1 MVIDEEIKKKGS
13 LTLGLSMILS
23 VIVMYAIVLPIM
35 FKIDDEYVVTTP
47 FTFLVIL
54 FGYTMLATIFYYI
67 MTLIVKLFSK
77 LLSKDHI

>member
-1 MVIDEEIKKKGS
+1 MVIDEELRRKGS

-23 VIVMYAIVLPIM
+23 VIVMYAVVLPIM

-54 FGYTMLATIFYYI
+54 FGYTMLTSIFYYI
-67 MTLIVKLFSK
+67 MIFIVKLFSK
-77 LLSKDHI
+77 LFLF

>member
-1 MVIDEEIKKKGS
+1 MVIDEELRRKGS

-23 VIVMYAIVLPIM
+23 VIVMYAVVLPIM

-54 FGYTMLATIFYYI
+54 FGYTMIATIFYYI
-67 MTLIVKLFSK
+67 ITLIVKLFSN
-77 LLSKDHI
+77 LFSF